1 MTDVHHR
8 RVLTTPSTDYA
19 IKLSSPPLLSLC
31 HSITPKYS
39 TTVQTICSPFY
50 LVHQPG
56 SLSIMSDS
64 LPRVCDEEAYLP
76 HMAKKCC
83 REVRDTYAWEGQKW
97 SGFTV
102 LMQNSDDILTSG
114 FPLTQKLNSDLLG
127 ITSSVCMCESS
138 IAEQEAGEKPWVY
151 CCSFWNQW
159 CFGKNPWTVCIP
171 RDSMLHAQQ
180 GLLSTCLHTHLSQAG
195 IGGRLSM
202 LWEPNLPIPK
212 HSMQFLEPS
221 TW

>member
-1 MTDVHHR
+1 MSFTHSQILNH
-8 RVLTTPSTDYA
+8 
-19 IKLSSPPLLSLC
+19 SPDHMFPFLLGASARLIE
-31 HSITPKYS
+31 HYVWQFTQSMWWGSI
-39 TTVQTICSPFY
+39 SPTY
-50 LVHQPG
+50 G
-56 SLSIMSDS
+56 K
-64 LPRVCDEEAYLP
+64 
-76 HMAKKCC
+76 KKCC
-83 REVRDTYAWEGQKW
+83 REVRGTYAWEGQKW

-159 CFGKNPWTVCIP
+159 CFGKNLWTVCIP

-212 HSMQFLEPS
+212 HSMQFLESS